1 MSLRV
6 TFLGV
11 NAEAKGHS
19 CILIESPKAKV
30 LLEPT
35 QRVKDVDAVIITD
48 IDKDEYSEWKYYAD
62 QGVPIYSVAAIKR
75 WAEND
80 ELREHIQVI
89 SNKFSIKGLHMNWLK
104 ANVAPH
110 EPAGGVRIPS
120 YDVDIVPELPT
131 YIPQAM
137 IKAFGLPPSHIIVG
151 IGSYKKSDHKISF
164 EDFLLQL
171 EKTRSGKEKG
181 LLSIT
186 LTNFRKDLKEHKSE
200 VLRRLKEKWDV
211 PIFWAEKGMTLEFSR
226 SGQVERIDSSNE
238 LEKLHLKEF
247 LSKGVDY
254 DIKHV
259 KTRWKECIA
268 DLRYLA
274 NNAVPR
280 LKAGKKWGEW
290 TLDACYKY
298 FAALVDALRSVYFAL
313 VPPTQPEL
321 YKIEHPN
328 KDPKEA
334 LKTSFWQTYLKAKKY
349 MKSNPPKD
357 EEELKEWNRKRAKLI
372 SASEE
377 TKSLKVGYLSKA
389 KPYLRFFLP
398 TIHEDIASAGW
409 DEKKLLIDVKADG
422 LRITLWKSGG
432 KGYVF
437 VDPEEL
443 KHKSPLINKYV
454 PQIVKEIEE
463 HFPDNTA
470 LDGELYAAKG
480 NKALHRT
487 VINGIINT
495 KLPPERFTPYTYAF
509 AFDVLIYKGKDV
521 RDNPLEE
528 RLKLL
533 RAFKSTSHIKI
544 EKVSNVVTPGYSGYV
559 VSGNNKSAIDKA
571 IRLIETSK
579 HNLHEGV
586 QEGIM
591 VKTLDHPYEVPTNKG
606 WCLKGGS
613 YILTPDGFMSINQ
626 LKSGMQVLSS
636 DGKFHCIK
644 NVFKRKIT
652 DRDVIVEINNHYSP
666 KVRLTAD
673 HEILTNRGW
682 SKAEEVK
689 SLYSPILNVDILEN
703 PPAKIELE
711 MYGYKKTIIPDER
724 FYKLIGFILAEGS
737 LVNASNEIEKSLSH
751 SSKWSGIRISN
762 NEDMTWAIE
771 IIRDILHVQ
780 PHSYTYDGKRI
791 VEFKDPPFARW
802 FYDTFVFKHG
812 REHYKHKIR
821 WKTLSIRL
829 PLWFAKITEEQWR
842 SFLEGYWLG
851 DGAKERKYRIGTSS
865 SYMAGTLYLIAKLR
879 GWDATVNW
887 KKTSREPSFLIYI
900 SKTPIFR
907 SLKPSIRKIP
917 VTSFHR
923 ESDYLYDLEIEGE
936 ESYSNGEIVFHN
948 SKCKLWH
955 EVDTV
960 VLDKKLVKGQTDVW
974 NYYLGIE
981 IPAGYAK
988 MMLDDTQAYKRV
1000 RCLYNG
1006 RLYKKKECQ
1015 DYLDRRGA
1023 RFFMEYGK
1031 SDNTKIKCDVGD
1043 VLRVSSEEVLYNV
1056 NETHSEYPYYTGYI
1070 NRAMEP
1076 VPERKTSDN
1085 LVVLHRLA
1093 LLEPQ
1098 RIPLEVLA
1106 KWKENM
1112 PPEIKKYCEYIRSLS
1127 TSRLIQFYNA
1137 LKKVQNEE

>member
-11 NAEAKGHS
+11 SAEAKGHS

-75 WAEND
+75 WAEDD

-120 YDVDIVPELPT
+120 YDVDIVPELPP
-131 YIPQAM
+131 YIPQAL

-151 IGSYKKSDHKISF
+151 IGSYKKFDHKISF

-200 VLRRLKEKWDV
+200 VLRRLKERWDIPV
-211 PIFWAEKGMTLEFSR
+211 FWAEKDMILEFSK
-226 SGQVERIDSSNE
+226 SGQVERINGTSGE
-238 LEKLHLKEF
+238 LEKLYLKEF

-298 FAALVDALRSVYFAL
+298 FAALIDALRSVYFTL

-321 YKIEHPN
+321 YKIEHPD

-349 MKSNPPKD
+349 MKSKPPKD
-357 EEELKEWNRKRAKLI
+357 EEELKEWNKKRAKII

-377 TKSLKVGYLSKA
+377 TKNLKVGYLSKA

-443 KHKSPLINKYV
+443 KHKSPLINKYI
-454 PQIVKEIEE
+454 PQIVREIEE

-480 NKALHRT
+480 NEALHRT

-495 KLPPERFTPYTYAF
+495 KLPPERFIPYAYAF
-509 AFDVLIYKGKDV
+509 IFDVLVYKGNDV
-521 RDNPLEE
+521 RDKSLED

-533 RAFKSTSHIKI
+533 QTFKSTSHIKI
-544 EKVSNVVTPGYSGYV
+544 EKVSKVAIPSYSGYIV
-559 VSGNNKSAIDKA
+559 DGNNKSMIDKA
-571 IRLIETSK
+571 IHLIKTSK
-579 HNLHEGV
+579 HGLHKGLQEGV
-586 QEGIM
+586 MI
-591 VKTLDHPYEVPTNKG
+591 KTLDHFYEVPTNKG
-606 WCLKGGS
+606 
-613 YILTPDGFMSINQ
+613 
-626 LKSGMQVLSS
+626 
-636 DGKFHCIK
+636 
-644 NVFKRKIT
+644 
-652 DRDVIVEINNHYSP
+652 
-666 KVRLTAD
+666 A
-673 HEILTNRGW
+673 
-682 SKAEEVK
+682 A
-689 SLYSPILNVDILEN
+689 
-703 PPAKIELE
+703 
-711 MYGYKKTIIPDER
+711 
-724 FYKLIGFILAEGS
+724 
-737 LVNASNEIEKSLSH
+737 
-751 SSKWSGIRISN
+751 
-762 NEDMTWAIE
+762 
-771 IIRDILHVQ
+771 
-780 PHSYTYDGKRI
+780 
-791 VEFKDPPFARW
+791 
-802 FYDTFVFKHG
+802 
-812 REHYKHKIR
+812 
-821 WKTLSIRL
+821 
-829 PLWFAKITEEQWR
+829 
-842 SFLEGYWLG
+842 
-851 DGAKERKYRIGTSS
+851 
-865 SYMAGTLYLIAKLR
+865 
-879 GWDATVNW
+879 
-887 KKTSREPSFLIYI
+887 
-900 SKTPIFR
+900 
-907 SLKPSIRKIP
+907 
-917 VTSFHR
+917 
-923 ESDYLYDLEIEGE
+923 
-936 ESYSNGEIVFHN
+936 
-948 SKCKLWH
+948 KCKFWH

-1006 RLYKKKECQ
+1006 HLYKKKECQ

-1043 VLRVSSEEVLYNV
+1043 VLRVSSEEVLYNA
-1056 NETHSEYPYYTGYI
+1056 NETHPECPYYTGYI

-1112 PPEIKKYCEYIRSLS
+1112 PPEIKKYCDYIRSLS
-1127 TSRLIQFYNA
+1127 TPKLIQFYNA